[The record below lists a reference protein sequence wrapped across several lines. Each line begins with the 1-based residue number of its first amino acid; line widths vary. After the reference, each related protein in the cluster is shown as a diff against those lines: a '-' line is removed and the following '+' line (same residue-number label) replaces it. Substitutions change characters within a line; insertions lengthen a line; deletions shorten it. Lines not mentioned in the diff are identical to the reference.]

1 MIYQLLL
8 IQMEPKPLATDI
20 QYSYTFAVMN
30 IGAPACGVNSAVRSF
45 VRNGIWKGCKIL
57 GIQDGFEGLVKGDIK
72 ELDWNSV
79 YGWTGLGGSLLGSQR
94 IDAKKVGYNKIA
106 ESIRNFNIQGLLIIG
121 GFEAYISIGQLF
133 DHRDQFKEFC
143 IPLICVPSTIS
154 NNVPGTDFSIGS
166 DTALNEIVSI
176 CDKIKQSA
184 IGSKRRVFIVE
195 TMGGY
200 CGYLAT
206 LAGLASG
213 ADQSYIFEEDFGIKE
228 IIQDINHLKYKMEG
242 DLKRGLF
249 LRNEMANK
257 HYTTE
262 FIQELLSEE
271 GKGVFSSRSN
281 VLGHMQ
287 QVK

>member
-1 MIYQLLL
+1 
-8 IQMEPKPLATDI
+8 MEPKPSASEA

-30 IGAPACGVNSAVRSF
+30 VGAPACGVNSAVRSF

-72 ELDWNSV
+72 ELDWKSV

-94 IDAKKVGYNKIA
+94 IDAKKVGFKQIA
-106 ESIRNFNIQGLLIIG
+106 ESIKNFNIQGLLIIG
-121 GFEAYISIGQLF
+121 GFEAYLSIVQLYQ
-133 DHRDQFKEFC
+133 HREEFKEFC

-206 LAGLASG
+206 LAGFASG
-213 ADQSYIFEEDFGIKE
+213 ADQSYIFEEPFGIKE
-228 IIQDINHLKYKMEG
+228 IISDINHLKYKMEG

-262 FIQELLSEE
+262 FIYELLSEE
-271 GKGVFSSRSN
+271 GKGVFSSRYN

-287 QVK
+287 QV